1 MKKIFC
7 LIILLSFL
15 SYKTHSQEFELKNPN
30 IEKLKQQV
38 KTDFK
43 NEGIYYYL
51 INNYNPIS
59 ELYEKEFYEWEKE
72 SICSFKRDFENNIKY
87 YVYQCKEAGGISV
100 TVEFPKMSRIR
111 IMNWIEQMYEIDK
124 MDIDE
129 NIWKE
134 NNSKFE
140 PSEINPGC
148 YYKILETE
156 KNTIVDL
163 YCGC

>member
-1 MKKIFC
+1 M
-7 LIILLSFL
+7 
-15 SYKTHSQEFELKNPN
+15 SYKTYSQEFELKNPN
-30 IEKLKQQV
+30 IEKLREQV

-43 NEGIYYYL
+43 NEGIYFYL
-51 INNYNPIS
+51 INNYNPTS

-87 YVYQCKEAGGISV
+87 SIFQCKEAGGILV
-100 TVEFPKMSRIR
+100 NVEFPKISREKLMS
-111 IMNWIEQMYEIDK
+111 WIEQMYEIDK
-124 MDIDE
+124 MDIDV
-129 NIWKE
+129 NVWKE

-148 YYKILETE
+148 YYKITE
-156 KNTIVDL
+156 KENSTIVDL

>member
-1 MKKIFC
+1 MKKKSC
-7 LIILLSFL
+7 LIILLSLL
-15 SYKTHSQEFELKNPN
+15 SFETYSQEFEIKKPN
-30 IEKLKQQV
+30 IEKIKGQV
-38 KTDFK
+38 KLDFK

-51 INNYNPIS
+51 INNYNPTS

-72 SICSFKRDFENNIKY
+72 SICSFKRNFENNIKY
-87 YVYQCKEAGGISV
+87 SVFQCKEAGGILV
-100 TVEFPKMSRIR
+100 TVKFPKTSRKNIMS
-111 IMNWIEQMYEIDK
+111 WIEQMYEVDK

-140 PSEINPGC
+140 PREINPGC
-148 YYKILETE
+148 YYKILETD